1 MSELYWLTRL
11 DSLHNWLS
19 GLVFVG
25 IALVVISIFCFFT
38 DAEFSDQI
46 NFKRFKKLLISGITI
61 ILIST
66 LIKTFIPTTNDAF
79 LIYGVG
85 GTLDYLQN
93 DSVAMQIP
101 SKCIEA
107 ADKWLDALKK

>member
-19 GLVFVG
+19 GLVFIG
-25 IALVVISIFCFFT
+25 IALLVAGIISIFT
-38 DAEFSDQI
+38 DLEFSEQI
-46 NFKRFKKLLISGITI
+46 NTKRFKKIFISGIVI
-61 ILIST
+61 ILITT
-66 LIKTFIPTTNDAF
+66 LLKIFIPTTNDAF

>member
-19 GLVFVG
+19 GLVFIG
-25 IALVVISIFCFFT
+25 IILLVVSVICIFA
-38 DAEFSDQI
+38 DLEFSEQI
-46 NFKRFKKLLISGITI
+46 NIKRFKEFFISGIVI
-61 ILIST
+61 ILIIT
-66 LIKTFIPTTNDAF
+66 LLKTFIPTTNDAF

>member
-19 GLVFVG
+19 GLVFIG
-25 IALVVISIFCFFT
+25 IILLVIDVIYIFV
-38 DAEFSDQI
+38 DREFSDQI
-46 NFKRFKKLLISGITI
+46 NFKRFKKILISGIVI
-61 ILIST
+61 ILIAT
-66 LIKTFIPTTNDAF
+66 LLKTFIPTTNDAF